1 MNAITN
7 YIFEANLGLIFFSA
21 VYFLLLHRETQFKV
35 KRAYLLGAMLASV
48 VFPLI
53 EFQFPVPQISN
64 TNSIPEVYFPEMII
78 GASPTQATAVGTAP
92 TFNFWTIAAW
102 TYAFVAG
109 LLLIRFL
116 VQLGKLF
123 YYLKSQTFYQD

>member
-53 EFQFPVPQISN
+53 EFQFLDYCSLDLRFCCRALVDSLP
-64 TNSIPEVYFPEMII
+64 
-78 GASPTQATAVGTAP
+78 GTA
-92 TFNFWTIAAW
+92 W
-102 TYAFVAG
+102 
-109 LLLIRFL
+109 
-116 VQLGKLF
+116 
-123 YYLKSQTFYQD
+123 